1 MTMALCSHTS
11 LLAAI
16 ALMTRAAM
24 ASELAV
30 GIARMIVV
38 AGFRCLDRRELVR
51 REAVFIGVVR
61 ILDDRE
67 LFGYLRL

>member
-24 ASELAV
+24 ASESWLS
-30 GIARMIVV
+30 
-38 AGFRCLDRRELVR
+38 E
-51 REAVFIGVVR
+51 
-61 ILDDRE
+61 
-67 LFGYLRL
+67 